1 MIRVQTHCSQITCS
15 WVNYLIE
22 ASLRPSFSS
31 KMARMGK
38 PYIKNCSNKR
48 YCECYKNWDFQCC
61 ISLIRTVSTIDCLV
75 PCPTWAWRLF
85 SSSCRKAT
93 GQAFCFSRSF
103 GGPAGSS
110 GNHLHGRN
118 SDSPR
123 PSSFHYRCSNTRK
136 RNGTGF
142 ARQMEK
148 LASVCSDFP
157 TALRFPPAI
166 PICFPTLFFSSTL
179 SSSLLFCS
187 RLSLPFSNSSLF
199 RCALPSHFSLCT
211 R

>member
-1 MIRVQTHCSQITCS
+1 
-15 WVNYLIE
+15 
-22 ASLRPSFSS
+22 
-31 KMARMGK
+31 MARMGK

-85 SSSCRKAT
+85 ISSCRKAT

-179 SSSLLFCS
+179 SSGLLFCS